1 MLIRTIA
8 EFEHALV
15 RDLRLAAVRDAPSC
29 FAESEPEVS
38 AKPESYWQDLTRA
51 LTSTHVMF
59 VAETDG
65 VPRGSVYGLP
75 DNNNPGG
82 GRVGGMWVDS
92 SYRRRGLGRELLQ
105 GVENWAREQGFSTIR
120 LWVPTHSAEACGLYS
135 GFGFAFTGETK
146 SAEGDSPFVVLEM
159 ILNLS
164 ADADSTTVPSTRP

>member
-1 MLIRTIA
+1 MGR
-8 EFEHALV
+8 LV
-15 RDLRLAAVRDAPSC
+15 IQEAR
-29 FAESEPEVS
+29 F
-38 AKPESYWQDLTRA
+38 
-51 LTSTHVMF
+51 
-59 VAETDG
+59 
-65 VPRGSVYGLP
+65 
-75 DNNNPGG
+75 
-82 GRVGGMWVDS
+82 
-92 SYRRRGLGRELLQ
+92 GRELLQ